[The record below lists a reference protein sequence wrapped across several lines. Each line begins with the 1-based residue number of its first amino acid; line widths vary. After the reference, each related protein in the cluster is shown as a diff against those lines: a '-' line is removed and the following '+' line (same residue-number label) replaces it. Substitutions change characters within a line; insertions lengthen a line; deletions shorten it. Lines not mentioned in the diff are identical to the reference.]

1 MEPINYEADVAAPTD
16 QALSK
21 VATLAELQLALEQ
34 QVEEIEARLK
44 DKKEQLKKV
53 QEFDLPEAMAEVGV
67 ASFTMA
73 NGCKVAVKPYYSG
86 KIDEE
91 NCDAC
96 FGWLRENDFGDL
108 IKHEFAVSLPKGED
122 DKAKELMATLRALG
136 LGYKDKEGVH
146 PQTLSA
152 FIREQVEKGAAF
164 PLETFKAYIGR
175 KAKITT
181 K

>member
-1 MEPINYEADVAAPTD
+1 MEPINYAEDVTAPSD
-16 QALSK
+16 QGLSK
-21 VATLAELQLALEQ
+21 IAGLAELQLVLEQ
-34 QVEEIEARLK
+34 QVQEIEDRLK

-73 NGCKVAVKPYYSG
+73 NGCKVNVKPYYSG

-96 FGWLRENDFGDL
+96 FGWLRDNEFGDL
-108 IKHEFAVSLPKGED
+108 IKHELTIGLPKGED
-122 DKAKELMATLRALG
+122 EKAKELTATLRAMG

-146 PQTLSA
+146 PSTLSA

>member
-1 MEPINYEADVAAPTD
+1 MIDYQEDTQAPSD
-16 QALSK
+16 QGLKKIAG
-21 VATLAELQLALEQ
+21 LAELQLALEQ
-34 QVEEIEARLK
+34 QVSEIEDRLK
-44 DKKEQLKKV
+44 EKKEQLKRV

-73 NGCKVAVKPYYSG
+73 SGCRVNVKPYYSG

-91 NCDAC
+91 NCDVA
-96 FGWLRENDFGDL
+96 FGWLRANDFGDL
-108 IKHEFAVSLPKGED
+108 IKHELSVPLAKGQD
-122 DKAKELMATLRALG
+122 DIAQELTATLRAMG
-136 LGYKDKEGVH
+136 LGFKDKEGVH

-152 FIREQVEKGAAF
+152 FLKEQVEKGTAI

-175 KAKITT
+175 KAKITL